1 MGNAAPQRK
10 ARLMPQGQGYGN
22 GNLTVSLNATTLNET
37 TRRIFRM
44 ARATASRDGADKI
57 NATENDGSTDWKSA
71 LQAVFGVWRD
81 HGELDKITVEE
92 RRKLVERMSR
102 VDGG

>member
-1 MGNAAPQRK
+1 
-10 ARLMPQGQGYGN
+10 
-22 GNLTVSLNATTLNET
+22 
-37 TRRIFRM
+37 M

-57 NATENDGSTDWKSA
+57 NSTENDGSTDWKSA

-81 HGELDKITVEE
+81 HDDLDRLTVEE

-102 VDGG
+102 ADGG